1 LIATLK
7 EVSADGVIV
16 TVSVFVKHEL
26 TVRTN
31 AFDATILTPLL
42 LFIVAVTVTVYTPP
56 ADGLVQDI
64 TRDAALKV
72 KNVVLSGVIAAV
84 YTISLTEQ

>member
-1 LIATLK
+1 M
-7 EVSADGVIV
+7 
-16 TVSVFVKHEL
+16 

-31 AFDATILTPLL
+31 AFDPTILTLF

-56 ADGLVQDI
+56 AGGLVQDI

-72 KNVVLSGVIAAV
+72 INVVLSVLISAVIAAV